1 MDQNPTRDD
10 PTPAELLELRHSID
24 NIDAAVLHLLAERFK
39 CTRKVGELKA
49 RLDLPPAD
57 PVREAQQIARLR
69 SLAVTADLDPEFAEK
84 FLNFLVTE
92 VIRHHE
98 TIRRANPA
106 AALSPGRANGAHA

>member
-1 MDQNPTRDD
+1 MADDDKTTREI
-10 PTPAELLELRHSID
+10 PPELAELRHSID

-39 CTRKVGELKA
+39 CTQKVGRLKA

-69 SLAVTADLDPEFAEK
+69 SLAISAELAPEFAEK
-84 FLNFLVTE
+84 FLTFLTRE

-98 TIRRANPA
+98 IIR
-106 AALSPGRANGAHA
+106 NGSAPTEA